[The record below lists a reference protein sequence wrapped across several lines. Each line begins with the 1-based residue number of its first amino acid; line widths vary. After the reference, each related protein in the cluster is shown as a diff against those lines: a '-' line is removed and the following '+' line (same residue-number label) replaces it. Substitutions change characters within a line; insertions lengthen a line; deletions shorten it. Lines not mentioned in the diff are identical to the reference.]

1 MPLRR
6 LSETIQWRLFG
17 AAWLLVGVLAVG
29 LAGWLARLDAEAATR
44 RLAQTAAVLH
54 GAVLTSELERQRTV
68 PSVLAVNPELLAL
81 VGAPSAEQRDRVNI
95 KLEQLA
101 EEVRAAALYVLDA
114 DGTALAASNWR
125 EPTSFVG
132 SNYRFR
138 PYYIEAMREG
148 EAAFFAL
155 GTVSGRPGLYLAR
168 RIDGPGGAP
177 AGVIVAK
184 VEFDALENTWR
195 GAGEPTYVTD
205 RDGVVLITTEPAW
218 RFRTTRPLSEERRRQ
233 LAEEQT
239 TGGPIEDLPFA
250 APESGL
256 VRVSRD
262 GAARLHAHEIDR
274 NVGLGWTL
282 HLLWPAEQ
290 MMSRAVGAA
299 HTLAGLSI
307 ALMAGLTGILLRRR
321 QRARNRAAEEEATR
335 AELERQVTLRT
346 AELSAVNEALNR
358 EMEERR
364 RVELSRQEL
373 EDELVQAN
381 KLATVG
387 QIAAGVAHE
396 INQPIAA
403 IRTHADTAGVY
414 LSRGDADATYRS
426 LLSISALTERV
437 GSITDELR
445 AFARKTRSEVVAVDV
460 NEAIDGALL
469 LVSSRIRE
477 RGIHLDRTGLAAG
490 LKVKAERNRLEQV
503 VLNLLQNSIEALG
516 DSASPT
522 ITLSSRKGGRKVVLR
537 IGDNGP
543 GLSGDVRDRL
553 FTPFVTSKTSG
564 LGLGLVISRD
574 IVAGFGGELTHEP
587 SPVGTV
593 FQIVLT
599 HAS

>member
-17 AAWLLVGVLAVG
+17 AAWLFVGVLAVG

>member
-1 MPLRR
+1 M
-6 LSETIQWRLFG
+6 
-17 AAWLLVGVLAVG
+17 
-29 LAGWLARLDAEAATR
+29 
-44 RLAQTAAVLH
+44 
-54 GAVLTSELERQRTV
+54 
-68 PSVLAVNPELLAL
+68 
-81 VGAPSAEQRDRVNI
+81 
-95 KLEQLA
+95 
-101 EEVRAAALYVLDA
+101 
-114 DGTALAASNWR
+114 
-125 EPTSFVG
+125 
-132 SNYRFR
+132 
-138 PYYIEAMREG
+138 
-148 EAAFFAL
+148 
-155 GTVSGRPGLYLAR
+155 
-168 RIDGPGGAP
+168 
-177 AGVIVAK
+177 
-184 VEFDALENTWR
+184 
-195 GAGEPTYVTD
+195 
-205 RDGVVLITTEPAW
+205 
-218 RFRTTRPLSEERRRQ
+218 
-233 LAEEQT
+233 QT
-239 TGGPIEDLPFA
+239 TGGPLEDLPFA

-256 VRVSRD
+256 VRVTRD
-262 GAARLHAHEIDR
+262 GATRLHAHEIDR

-299 HTLAGLSI
+299 RILAGLSI
-307 ALMAGLTGILLRRR
+307 ALLAGLTGILLRRR

-346 AELSAVNEALNR
+346 AELSSVNEALNR

-414 LSRGDADATYRS
+414 LSRGDADATHRS

-460 NEAIDGALL
+460 NEAVDGALL
-469 LVSSRIRE
+469 LVSSRLRE
-477 RGIHLDRTGLAAG
+477 RGIRLDRTGLAAE

-516 DSASPT
+516 DATDPA
-522 ITLSSRKGGRKVVLR
+522 ITLSSRKAGRKVVLR

-543 GLSGDVRDRL
+543 GLSSEVRDRL

-587 SPVGTV
+587 STTGTV
-593 FQIVLT
+593 FQIVLA